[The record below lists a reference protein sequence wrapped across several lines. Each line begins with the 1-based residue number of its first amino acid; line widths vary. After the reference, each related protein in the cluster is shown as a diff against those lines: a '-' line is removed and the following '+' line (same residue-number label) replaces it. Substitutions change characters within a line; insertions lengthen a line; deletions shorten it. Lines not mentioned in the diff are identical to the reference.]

1 MPRQPLLVR
10 DAVPDDGVDLVQ
22 LWTEA
27 GYPVDPPD
35 CGSQEL
41 AGALA
46 QIAAD
51 PEQRIVVGEYDGK
64 VVAALHMRRA
74 PIGPLTREDAV
85 HTSYLAVLSDFRR
98 HGYARAML
106 EAAVSWAEE
115 KDSPRITA
123 ITTSNS
129 RDTNRFL
136 ARLGLSTLATLR
148 VAPTAGLRM
157 RLAPPARSHGSR
169 AIGKVLA
176 ERRSLRR
183 STERAAVR

>member
-1 MPRQPLLVR
+1 MPRQPLQVR
-10 DAVPDDGVDLVQ
+10 DAVPEDGTDLVR

-27 GYPVDPPD
+27 GYPIDAPD
-35 CGSQEL
+35 CGSAEL
-41 AGALA
+41 ASALA

-51 PEQRIVVGEYDGK
+51 PEQRIVVGEYDGR

-85 HTSYLAVLSDFRR
+85 HTAYLAVLPAYRR

-115 KDSPRITA
+115 KDSSRVTA
-123 ITTSNS
+123 ITTSTS

-148 VAPTAGLRM
+148 VAPTAGLRA
-157 RLAPPARSHGSR
+157 RLSPSPRSTGSR

-176 ERRSLRR
+176 ERRASRR
-183 STERAAVR
+183 TAARA